1 MPLAEGSDRSATA
14 AHTPNEARLSALLV
28 EVGRTANRGAFEEI
42 YLHYFPLMIRFFARR
57 TSMCVDPDD
66 LAQQVLQTVWQKA
79 VLFSP
84 EKASA
89 SPWIFTI
96 ARNCWVD
103 AYRRHRS
110 AEAAVRQFGASC
122 STDALPE
129 EHHLNADAV
138 TVMPKLKLLSQSQAS
153 VVHACFFLE
162 KTHQQIA
169 TELEMPL
176 GTVKSCLRLAYVKMR
191 NSYKCSRGGGPSP

>member
-1 MPLAEGSDRSATA
+1 MPFAENSNCNATA
-14 AHTPNEARLSALLV
+14 AHALNEARLSTLLV
-28 EVGRTANRGAFEEI
+28 EVGRNADQGAFKEI
-42 YLHYFPLMIRFFARR
+42 YRHYSPLLVRFFARR
-57 TSMCVDPDD
+57 TDVSVDADD

-79 VLFSP
+79 ILFCP
-84 EKASA
+84 EKAS
-89 SPWIFTI
+89 SSVWIFAI

-103 AYRRHRS
+103 AYRRHRN

-122 STDALPE
+122 FSEVLVQEDRLQ
-129 EHHLNADAV
+129 ADAM
-138 TVMPKLKLLSQSQAS
+138 TVIPKLRLLSQSQAS

-191 NSYKCSRGGGPSP
+191 NSYKCSRVEGSPR